1 MTLAKRISD
10 AEGGP
15 LYVCELP
22 ILHLPIPIE
31 DGEETSANSS
41 M

>member
-1 MTLAKRISD
+1 MTLAKRISE

-22 ILHLPIPIE
+22 TLHLPIPIE
-31 DGEETSANSS
+31 GGEETLANAS